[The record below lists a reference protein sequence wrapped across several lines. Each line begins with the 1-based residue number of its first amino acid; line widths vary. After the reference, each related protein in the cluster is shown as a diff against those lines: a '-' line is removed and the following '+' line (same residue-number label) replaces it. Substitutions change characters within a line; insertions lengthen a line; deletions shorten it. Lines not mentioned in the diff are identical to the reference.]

1 MDSAAKNNAVN
12 SYNMPEASK
21 IPNGNLKHLK
31 SGSQANSPPVQ
42 NNINKTEDEFLK

>member
-31 SGSQANSPPVQ
+31 